1 MDRIRRTIARGIV
14 CAVVVLC
21 CTNVLSGVEFA
32 GGTGESGDPYQIAT
46 AEQLIGMGQDP
57 NLLDK
62 HFVLIKDID
71 LDPNLPG
78 RVTFDASV
86 IARPDYRISGQAE
99 RRYTT
104 IISNP
109 FTGVFNGAGHV
120 IRNLVI
126 AGSEE
131 DAHQVGLFG
140 SVGHQGSVTNLRI
153 ENAHVSGGSLIGLL
167 VGTNNGTVSRCAL
180 DGVVVATGIA
190 GGMVG
195 SNHGSVAG
203 CKSTATIAGG
213 SFLGGLVGENW
224 DRIASSYAMSRITFR
239 PDTGYGRLR
248 SSGGLV
254 GRNTDTIDFS
264 YAVSVATDP
273 DNPISGL
280 VGENSGC
287 VYLGYWDTQAS
298 GAPSSEGGRPKTT
311 QQMMDLNTFRGWGQA
326 GLWVLDDGTDYPRL
340 DWENAGGAPIVDA
353 PHNYAGGSGDPN
365 DPYQIA
371 TPEQFVSIAYYRS
384 DWDEC
389 FVLTADI
396 DLKDV
401 DPALVYSIG
410 TRERRFEG
418 VFDGEHHTIANFRPM
433 PDGGS
438 YVGVFGYVYG
448 FTPTPEIRALHL
460 TDLNVQG
467 VYATGGLVGFLS
479 RGSIE
484 ACSVSGTVSGDMC
497 VGGLVGD
504 SQGQVIASFSEGLVT
519 GRHTVGGLMG
529 RQYADPSTTSCY
541 SFADVAGDEDVG
553 GLVGE
558 HRGGLE
564 YCYAAGRVTGADG
577 IGGLV
582 GVLEAGTV
590 YLCYWDAEVN
600 AHLDN
605 RGGQGRTA
613 SELMQTETFRG
624 WGVPGQWTLDDGLDY
639 PRLAWENLPGAP
651 LVTPAERY
659 GGGTGEPNDPYQIW
673 TSEQFRDLAYYAPD
687 WTCDFVLMAD
697 IGLHRIETAQ
707 IVPIGNALHPFT
719 GTFDGN
725 HHGIWGFRC
734 VRPDSDDVG
743 VFGVLG
749 RKTSTTA
756 RRASVSSEPLAG
768 AVLRLHVIVTSEQI
782 EGRSCVG
789 GLVGVSAGTVAE
801 CSVNCATVGT
811 AYVGG
816 LIGSNSGIASQSYA
830 ITGVSATSQ
839 VGGLAGY
846 NRGTVESCYA
856 RGTVVGGYD
865 VGGLLGV
872 QDDHAQ
878 LTTSYSAVC
887 VDLNPDNPGRSLVP
901 CFGGLVGRDAGE
913 IDACVWNTEI
923 AGTSDGVGNL
933 DPDPAGAVA
942 ASTESMQSTTLYASL
957 LWDFENTWTI
967 CEGVDYPR
975 LQWGNVDCNS
985 LMMEGK
991 R

>member
-21 CTNVLSGVEFA
+21 CTNALSGAEFA

-46 AEQLIGMGQDP
+46 AEQLIGIGQDP

-86 IARPDYRISGQAE
+86 IARPDYRISGTE
-99 RRYTT
+99 KRRYVT
-104 IISNP
+104 ILSHP
-109 FTGVFNGAGHV
+109 FTGGFNGAGHV

-126 AGSEE
+126 AGPET

-153 ENAHVSGGSLIGLL
+153 ENAHVAGGSQIGLL
-167 VGTNNGTVSRCAL
+167 VGTNNGTVARCAV
-180 DGVVVATGIA
+180 DGVVVATGMA

-195 SNHGSVAG
+195 ANHGSVVG
-203 CKSTATIAGG
+203 CKSTATVAGG
-213 SFLGGLVGENW
+213 SVLGGLVGENW
-224 DRIASSYAMSRITFR
+224 DCIESSYAMSRITFR
-239 PDTGYGRLR
+239 PETGYSWLR

-254 GRNTDTIDFS
+254 GRNTDTINFS

-287 VYLGYWDTQAS
+287 VHLGYWDAQAG

-311 QQMMDLNTFRGWGQA
+311 QQMMDRNTFRGWGQA

-340 DWENAGGAPIVDA
+340 DWEDAGGSPIVDA
-353 PHNYAGGSGDPN
+353 PPSYADGKGDPN
-365 DPYQIA
+365 DPYRIA

-396 DLKDV
+396 DLKDI
-401 DPALVYSIG
+401 DPALVYPIG
-410 TRERRFEG
+410 TRERHFEG
-418 VFDGEHHTIANFRPM
+418 VFDGQHHTIANYRPM

-448 FTPTPEIRALHL
+448 FSPVPKIKALRL

-479 RGSIE
+479 RGSVE
-484 ACSVSGTVSGDMC
+484 ECSVSGTVSGDMC

-504 SQGQVIASFSEGLVT
+504 SQGQVIASFSDGLVT
-519 GRHTVGGLMG
+519 GRRCVGGLLG
-529 RQYADPSTTSCY
+529 RQYGDPSITSCY
-541 SFADVAGDEDVG
+541 SFADVSGDEEVG

-564 YCYAAGRVTGADG
+564 YCYAAGLVTGADA

-582 GVLEAGTV
+582 GVLEGGTV

-605 RGGQGRTA
+605 RGGQGRT
-613 SELMQTETFRG
+613 SFELMQTETFRG
-624 WGVPGQWTLDDGLDY
+624 WGTPGQWTLNDGLDY

-651 LVTPAERY
+651 LTTPTERY

-673 TSEQFRDLAYYAPD
+673 TPEQFRDLAYYAPD

-707 IVPIGNALHPFT
+707 IVPIGNALYPFK
-719 GTFDGN
+719 GVFQGN
-725 HHGIWGFRC
+725 HHVISGLRC
-734 VRPDSDDVG
+734 IRPDADDVG
-743 VFGVLG
+743 LFGVLDHESWRG
-749 RKTSTTA
+749 SRGGFPDAEEIT
-756 RRASVSSEPLAG
+756 G
-768 AVLRLHVIVTSEQI
+768 AVIRLHAKSAQI
-782 EGRSCVG
+782 EGRDRVG
-789 GLVGVSAGTVAE
+789 GLVGTNGGTVAE
-801 CSVNCATVGT
+801 CSVEGAIRGLAN
-811 AYVGG
+811 VGG
-816 LIGSNSGIASQSYA
+816 LIGTSSGTTVLSYA
-830 ITGVSATSQ
+830 AADVNATSQ
-839 VGGLAGY
+839 VGGLIG
-846 NRGTVESCYA
+846 NNQGIVQSCYA
-856 RGTVVGGYD
+856 HGTIAGGYD
-865 VGGLLGV
+865 IGGLLGV
-872 QDDHAQ
+872 HDDHAQ
-878 LTTSYSAVC
+878 LTTSYSAVRI
-887 VDLNPDNPGRSLVP
+887 DLIPGNTGRSLVP
-901 CFGGLVGRDAGE
+901 YVGGLVGRNTGE
-913 IDACVWNTEI
+913 IERCAWDTDV
-923 AGTSDGVGNL
+923 AGTSDGVGNV
-933 DPDPAGAVA
+933 DPDPAGAIG
-942 ASTESMQSTTLYASL
+942 ASTESMQSAATYTDL
-957 LWDFENTWTI
+957 LWDFESAWTI
-967 CEGVDYPR
+967 CEGKDYPR
-975 LQWGNVDCNS
+975 LQWESVDCNS
-985 LMMEGK
+985 PMSDGK